1 MGKHQLG
8 EFEEVVLLTV
18 ALLYGEAYG
27 VSIAAEIEKRLQRK
41 VTIGSLQTVLRRLQK
56 KGYLDSALG
65 EATAVRGGK
74 SKRYF
79 KVTSSGKKVLE
90 ETKNQRLGLWS
101 DIPNIAWNE

>member
-8 EFEEVVLLTV
+8 EFEEIVLLTV
-18 ALLYGEAYG
+18 ALLYGDAYG
-27 VSIAAEIEKRLQRK
+27 LAIASEIEKRLQRN

-56 KGYLDSALG
+56 KGYLDSELG
-65 EATAVRGGK
+65 EATAIRGGK

-79 KVTSSGKKVLE
+79 KVTSAGKRVLE
-90 ETKNQRLGLWS
+90 DTKNQRLGLWS